1 MADCFQSAPCLDPPR
16 EALPCVALPRQ
27 PMNCDPVSG
36 LAATRALVSRG
47 RLTVRLVPPPSP
59 AAAYHL
65 GRAAH
70 YLKDRP
76 YPRESTD
83 SGRLATRGHT
93 PVARPGRGLHGGRT
107 HIPASHARERQGEQ
121 ARART
126 HTLCA
131 RAPDGRVEAV
141 RPRAR
146 VHPSPPSL
154 RGGRPSL
161 GRPARWRNPSM
172 SRSTLAR
179 AAAASFAVHGAMGWR
194 APPAIFRSRVISF
207 MLRTSDAMSRTLAAP
222 GASRLKSAS
231 RCSTSSTIPSRHSV
245 SVNASPQST
254 VPLAPHGCRG
264 SFRPLLAR

>member
-1 MADCFQSAPCLDPPR
+1 MRSLTTTAYELRPCERAGSDARSRLARSSDGAAGAAAKPSCSIPPWTRRPLPQGPPLPPR
-16 EALPCVALPRQ
+16 IDGFR
-27 PMNCDPVSG
+27 
-36 LAATRALVSRG
+36 
-47 RLTVRLVPPPSP
+47 P
-59 AAAYHL
+59 A
-65 GRAAH
+65 RNP
-70 YLKDRP
+70 RP
-76 YPRESTD
+76 YPRGAAWQGSPWGAHAHT
-83 SGRLATRGHT
+83 RL
-93 PVARPGRGLHGGRT
+93 
-107 HIPASHARERQGEQ
+107 
-121 ARART
+121 ARARAARRASESANAPR
-126 HTLCA
+126 A